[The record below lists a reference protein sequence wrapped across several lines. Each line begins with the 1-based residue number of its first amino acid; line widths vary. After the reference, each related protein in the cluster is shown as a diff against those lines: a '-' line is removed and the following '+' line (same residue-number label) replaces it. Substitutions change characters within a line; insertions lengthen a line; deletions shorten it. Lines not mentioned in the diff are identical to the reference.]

1 MNELQC
7 ALIKSAFHRY
17 WLSEKHL
24 KLKSVRKEASVVL
37 ERVRVESAKKVPALE
52 VISDLRRF
60 MCDVVALSCA
70 KNVEINRFHKNCSVD
85 IWSVMSKVVNTKK
98 NSEKIQLLTGLD
110 GVGIKIATLILSV
123 SYPSRWGYITDA
135 SIFYS
140 SHLGFVQWEKTYSQ
154 IITADDAIE
163 VNCAML
169 KISKL
174 TGVEVADLSSALFV
188 MFFYAYKNGF
198 RHGTGKKY
206 GGSYE

>member
-1 MNELQC
+1 MNSLQC
-7 ALIKSAFHRY
+7 AFFESGFRRY
-17 WLSEKHL
+17 RLSQKYLEL
-24 KLKSVRKEASVVL
+24 ENIRARATVVL
-37 ERVRVESAKKVPALE
+37 GRVLVESSKKVPALE

-123 SYPSRWGYITDA
+123 FYPSRWGYITDA

-174 TGVEVADLSSALFV
+174 TGIEVADLSSAMFV

-198 RHGTGKKY
+198 RNGTGKKY